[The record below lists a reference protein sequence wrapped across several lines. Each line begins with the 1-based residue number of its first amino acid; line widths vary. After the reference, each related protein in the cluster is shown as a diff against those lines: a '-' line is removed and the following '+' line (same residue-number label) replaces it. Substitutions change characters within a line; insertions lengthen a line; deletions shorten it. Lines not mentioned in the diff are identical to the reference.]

1 MLGEMRAFSIFA
13 EVGSVQAAAA
23 RLYLTQ
29 SAVTRQIKRL
39 EQELGTP
46 LLDRRFKP
54 PILTPAGSTVL
65 ERSRDILQ
73 QVAEL
78 KAISSPTKEPAGK
91 LRVGVGY
98 VLSDD
103 EFIGCLHEVT
113 IRFPQIVLSIKTDW
127 HHALVEMVRQ
137 NQLDVAI
144 IPRQPELLLPQDVTG
159 KVAGSEPLVFVVGAK
174 SDRSRRPTIGE
185 LAQLPWIV
193 KPRGTGSREVLEA
206 FLSGKGLPFEV
217 ASEVRDENL
226 QLSLVARGIGIAL
239 VTSRSARRHPRSKR
253 LRVLKLGTEPLK
265 LDVMVI
271 RGNHPGCL
279 KPAIDM
285 IEEQLSAMYARRY
298 PRRAAAITKA
308 GRGPHT

>member
-1 MLGEMRAFSIFA
+1 MLQQKPVCAKFIIVIIFIPEAHMLGEMRAFSIFA

-113 IRFPQIVLSIKTDW
+113 TSPSFRDSRSCFFPRTSR
-127 HHALVEMVRQ
+127 E
-137 NQLDVAI
+137 
-144 IPRQPELLLPQDVTG
+144 
-159 KVAGSEPLVFVVGAK
+159 
-174 SDRSRRPTIGE
+174 RSRD
-185 LAQLPWIV
+185 QSPWYSLSVPSLIEAGGQPSGSWRSFRGSSSRGARARV
-193 KPRGTGSREVLEA
+193 KCWRRFSQA
-206 FLSGKGLPFEV
+206 KGC
-217 ASEVRDENL
+217 
-226 QLSLVARGIGIAL
+226 
-239 VTSRSARRHPRSKR
+239 RSKSPPR
-253 LRVLKLGTEPLK
+253 CVTRTCSFLWLPEASALRW
-265 LDVMVI
+265 
-271 RGNHPGCL
+271 
-279 KPAIDM
+279 
-285 IEEQLSAMYARRY
+285 
-298 PRRAAAITKA
+298 
-308 GRGPHT
+308 